1 MRFTRLMLTYALPA
15 GPASLNPAWGD
26 MASALATEDV
36 PNMEASDLV
45 SIAQKRWSVLVIGAI
60 LVAVLAFAVSSALP
74 KTHESRATLVVEASS
89 AAGDRYSS
97 VLAAERTAQTY
108 AELIVRRENL
118 ERVIDA
124 LGLELTPEQLEDK
137 ISVDVAKDSRF
148 IHVRARDRDPAKTQ
162 AMANELADVFL
173 ADLADTASSSPDLD
187 DLSAQLAQLR
197 LEITETQAAI
207 DSLAAR
213 PSDDTR
219 DEELVRLR
227 GDLRE
232 DQVTYAS
239 LLASYVQLQSLE
251 GGDLAVSLVQAAD
264 DSPKVISP
272 RILLNTAVAAL
283 GGLVL
288 ALGAA
293 IAWERAFPRVTLGR
307 DVHRALGVPFLGTVP
322 SLRGSAPAAELEPV
336 SVIAPSS
343 LAAKRYAH
351 VVQQLQRRSLGN
363 PSRSLLVA
371 TPSSPRHGEAVALNL
386 GALLADSQTKV
397 VVVDAHL
404 GAPRLE
410 RLLRLNGRAGL
421 IDLMLD
427 EEGRGQADV
436 LQPTSAEGLY
446 VATPGRPQDRP
457 ALPGRFFADGL
468 LRILPYLKS
477 RANVVIIDAPPVN
490 EEAWVPELA
499 AELNGAVLV
508 VEANETPADV
518 ARQAKDALVRAGARL
533 VGAVIIIDDRDVGSR
548 TATPGEIDALG

>member
-1 MRFTRLMLTYALPA
+1 
-15 GPASLNPAWGD
+15 
-26 MASALATEDV
+26 
-36 PNMEASDLV
+36 MEASDLIG
-45 SIAQKRWSVLVIGAI
+45 IAQKRWSLLVIGAV
-60 LVAVLAFAVSSALP
+60 LAAVLAFAVSSALP
-74 KTHESRATLVVEASS
+74 KTHESQATLVVEASS
-89 AAGDRYSS
+89 AAGDRYGS

-118 ERVIDA
+118 QRVIDA
-124 LGLELTPEQLEDK
+124 LGLELTPAQLEDK
-137 ISVDVAKDSRF
+137 VSVDVATDSRF
-148 IHVRARDRDPAKTQ
+148 ILVRARDRDPAKTQ
-162 AMANELADVFL
+162 AIANELAEVFL
-173 ADLADTASSSPDLD
+173 ADLADTTRSTRSPDLD
-187 DLSAQLAQLR
+187 DLIAQLAQLR
-197 LEITETQAAI
+197 LEINETQAAI
-207 DSLAAR
+207 DSLAR
-213 PSDDTR
+213 SSDDTR
-219 DEELVRLR
+219 DEEPVRLR
-227 GDLRE
+227 DDLRE

-251 GGDLAVSLVQAAD
+251 GGDLDVSLVQAAD
-264 DSPKVISP
+264 DSPKVASP
-272 RILLNTAVAAL
+272 RILLNTAAAAL

-293 IAWERAFPRVTLGR
+293 IAWERAFPRFTLRR
-307 DVHRALGVPFLGTVP
+307 DVRRALGVPFLGSVP
-322 SLRGSAPAAELEPV
+322 RPRGSARAAKLEPV
-336 SVIAPSS
+336 SVTAPSS

-351 VVQQLQRRSLGN
+351 VVQQLQRRILAN
-363 PSRSLLVA
+363 PSGSLLVA

-410 RLLRLNGRAGL
+410 RLLSVNGKAGL

-427 EEGRGQADV
+427 EDGPGQADV

-446 VATPGRPQDRP
+446 VVTPGRPQDRP
-457 ALPGRFFADGL
+457 ALRGRFFADGL

-499 AELNGAVLV
+499 AQLNGAVLV

-533 VGAVIIIDDRDVGSR
+533 VGAVITMDHRDLGSR
-548 TATPGEIDALG
+548 TATPEETDALG